1 MGWTGNF
8 IDWEISKK
16 NANNEIET
24 TNVLVREFDDREE
37 QLEEY
42 DRIWKIHTGKF
53 TLGES

>member
-8 IDWEISKK
+8 IDWEISRK

-24 TNVLVREFDDREE
+24 SNVLVREFDDREE

-42 DRIWKIHTGKF
+42 QRIWKIHLGKF